1 MVEDTCTHTTETEKY
16 DPVKDDSSSDSS
28 TDSDGFGGS
37 SGEKFYAVP
46 LSLSH
51 LIFLY
56 VESMLSGMV

>member
-1 MVEDTCTHTTETEKY
+1 MVEGTCTHTTETEKCAH
-16 DPVKDDSSSDSS
+16 VKDDSSIGSS

-37 SGEKFYAVP
+37 SGEKFYTVP

-51 LIFLY
+51 FIFLY